1 MVRDDNEKH
10 IPAWRSLP
18 PRYRA
23 VLGGLDWDEQ
33 SRRHF
38 LKLMGASFA
47 LMGLTGC
54 EAKPAAKIV
63 PYTRDAA
70 LAPPGTPIH
79 YATALTQDGI
89 ANGVLVTTIDG
100 RPIKIEG
107 NPDHPFSRG
116 GTDTFLQ
123 AAILQLYDMDRSNGA
138 RHLGRIVGWEAF
150 RTAMLTRLAAH
161 RASRGE
167 GLFILTGPLTS
178 PSLVDQIDAV
188 LTAMPQ
194 ARWHCHT
201 AIGRDSVYAGTSAAF
216 GRPLEP
222 RYHFDKARL
231 VIALDGDFLDPG
243 PQQLGY
249 SRDWM
254 RIRRASDQGG
264 AHAQLFAAASTPN
277 LTSAKADDRAHV
289 APALLMAIATGLE
302 NGAHGVDLPVDL
314 VPWLKR
320 AEAALRDAGGD
331 AVITVGGFA
340 PPELHAAAHRLNE
353 RLGAIGNTVSYTEPM
368 LARAGDGSASLA
380 ALCDAMR
387 RGAVKTLL
395 ILGANPAYDAPAD
408 LGFAE
413 ALSKVELVMHA
424 GLYHDETAALCHW
437 HAPLADPL
445 ESWGDARSL
454 DGTASIAQPLIR
466 PLFGGKSIGE
476 ILSLMTDESPRDG
489 LDLLQSFWRRELPGD
504 FDSAWRSALVHG
516 FIPDTAFPTVAEKAS
531 ATPTTP
537 TTSPAV
543 APSTSDALDL
553 IFRPDPTVW
562 DGSVGNNPWLQELPK
577 PLTKLVWENII
588 AISSGLA
595 KVHKIATG
603 DEIEIKAGDASLR
616 GPAWIQPGQPG
627 RSVTVYLGY
636 GRRRAGMVGNAIG
649 YDANLLRSA
658 AMPWLRHDAI
668 LRRTGARRDLATT
681 DEHHDLDN
689 DDRERIAKVLGDR
702 EQSADHPTLYKPWP
716 GDGRAWGMV
725 IDLDSC
731 IGCNACV
738 TACQAENNIPVVGK
752 EQVIV
757 GREMHWLRIDRY
769 YTGSNENPATHFQPV
784 PCMHCEHAPCEIG
797 CPVGATVHDSEG
809 LNGMVYNRC
818 IGTRTCSAYCPYK
831 VRHFNFLDYTGD
843 ASEGIEAQRNPQV
856 TVRSRGVMEKCT
868 YCIQRI
874 SAARIAADKKNR
886 PIADGE
892 VVTACQ
898 AACPTEAITFGDL
911 ADTKSRVAVAR
922 KHPRHYALLAELNTR
937 PRTTYIAA
945 PDPPEETEKSG

>member
-1 MVRDDNEKH
+1 MDSDTQ
-10 IPAWRSLP
+10 IPSWRSLP

-23 VLGGLDWDEQ
+23 ALGGLDGDEQ

-47 LMGLTGC
+47 LMGLAGC

-63 PYTRDAA
+63 PYTRDAS

-79 YATALTQDGI
+79 YATALAQDGI

-123 AAILQLYDMDRSNGA
+123 AAILQLYDMDRSNGV
-138 RHLGRIVGWEAF
+138 RHLGRIIGWEAL
-150 RTAMLTRLAAH
+150 RTAMLTRFATH
-161 RASRGE
+161 RANRGD

-178 PSLVDQIDAV
+178 PSLSAQIGAL

-194 ARWHCHT
+194 AHWHCHT
-201 AIGRDSVYAGTSAAF
+201 AIGRDSIYGGTSAAF

-222 RYHFDKARL
+222 QYHFDKARL

-243 PQQLGY
+243 PHQIGY

-254 RIRRASDQGG
+254 RNRRASDQGG
-264 AHAQLFAAASTPN
+264 ARAQLFAAATTPS
-277 LTSAKADDRAHV
+277 LTSAKADDRVHV
-289 APALLMAIATGLE
+289 APALLTTIAAGLE
-302 NGAHGVDLPVDL
+302 NGAPGVDLPVDV

-320 AEAALRDAGGD
+320 VDAALRDAGGN
-331 AVITVGGFA
+331 VIITAGSFA
-340 PPELHAAAHRLNE
+340 SRELHAAAHRLNE
-353 RLGAIGNTVSYTEPM
+353 RLGAIGNTVSYTDPV
-368 LARAGDGSASLA
+368 LARAGDGNASLA

-387 RGAVKTLL
+387 SGTVKTLL

-413 ALSKVELVMHA
+413 LLSKVELTLHA

-445 ESWGDARSL
+445 ESWGDARAL
-454 DGTASIAQPLIR
+454 DGTASVTQPLIR
-466 PLFGGKSIGE
+466 PLFSGKSSAE
-476 ILSLMTDESPRDG
+476 ILSLMTEESPRDG
-489 LDLLQSFWRRELPGD
+489 LALLQSFWRKQLPGD
-504 FDSAWRSALVHG
+504 FDRAWHDALVHG
-516 FIPDTAFPTVAEKAS
+516 SIPHTTFATVAVKTV
-531 ATPTTP
+531 ATPP
-537 TTSPAV
+537 QSPPA
-543 APSTSDALDL
+543 AALPSSNTLDL

-562 DGSVGNNPWLQELPK
+562 DGSLGNNPWLQELPK

-588 AISSGLA
+588 AISAALA
-595 KVHKIATG
+595 QAQKIATG
-603 DEIEIKAGDASLR
+603 DEVEIKAGDVSLH
-616 GPAWIQPGQPG
+616 GPAWILPGQPG
-627 RSVTVYLGY
+627 RSITVYLGY
-636 GRRRAGMVGNAIG
+636 GRRRAGTIGNAIG

-668 LRRTGARRDLATT
+668 LRRTGARRALATT

-689 DDRERIAKVLGDR
+689 DDRERIAKVLGER
-702 EQSADHPTLYKPWP
+702 GQAEENPTLYKPWP

-725 IDLDSC
+725 INLDSC

-874 SAARIAADKKNR
+874 SAARIAADKENR
-886 PIADGE
+886 AIADGE

-898 AACPTEAITFGDL
+898 AACPTEAIAFGDL
-911 ADTKSRVAVAR
+911 ADGKSRVAAAR
-922 KHPRHYALLAELNTR
+922 KHPRHYTLLAELNTK

-945 PDPPEETEKSG
+945 PSPDQPDKTETSG